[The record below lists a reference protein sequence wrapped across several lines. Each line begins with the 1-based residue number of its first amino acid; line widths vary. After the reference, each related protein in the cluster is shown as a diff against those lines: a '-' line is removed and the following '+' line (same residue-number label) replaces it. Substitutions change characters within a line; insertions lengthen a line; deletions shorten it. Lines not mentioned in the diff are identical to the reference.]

1 MNASVPDIL
10 ETLARLETDA
20 AGCML
25 RDRRIVLSRVKR
37 VRELLRQGRP
47 FEGVLASVTTDV
59 GASLKRREFRYH
71 NRPRPTYPAELP
83 IVQKRGEIAE
93 AIAGNQV
100 VVICGETG
108 SGKTTQLPK
117 ICLELGRGVDG
128 WIGHTQPRR
137 IAARSVAQRIADELG
152 TQLGRA
158 VGYKVR
164 FGDHTSDETYVK
176 LMTDGILLAEIQS
189 DRLLEKYDT
198 IIIDEAHERSLNI
211 DFLLGYLKQL
221 LPQRPD
227 LKVIVTSAT
236 IDPDRFSKHFSG
248 APVVMVS
255 GRTYPVEVRYRP
267 LVSDDPE
274 EDDRH
279 QTQGIVDAVA
289 ELARDDGPGDVL
301 VFCSGEREIREA
313 AEELRKH
320 HPPQTEILPL
330 YARLSAA
337 EQQAIF
343 KPHGKRRIV
352 LATNV
357 AETSLTVPGIK
368 YVVDTGLARISRYN
382 PRTKVQRLP
391 IEVVSQAS
399 ANQRKGRCGRVSDGI
414 CIRLYSEEDFAARP
428 EFTEPEILRTNLAS
442 VILQMATARLGP
454 IEEFPFVEMPDARL
468 IRDGYL
474 TLHELGAVDDL
485 NELTQLGRQLGKLPV
500 DPRIGRMILAA
511 DAEHCL
517 TEVLI
522 IASALTVQDPR
533 ERPVELASV
542 ADEAHAQFVDE
553 GSDFLGFLKIWD
565 FFREKTR
572 HLSNSQLRKAC
583 KQNFLS
589 YLRLKEW
596 HDVHSQIHAVV
607 TEMGFVPNESGRRGP
622 GNDDHRGT
630 GVPPVSG
637 DARHGRDARATEG
650 PDRIHR
656 ALLAGLLSNVGN
668 KTDTAEYAGLRG
680 TKFFLF
686 PGSVLF
692 GKKPPWV
699 MSAEI
704 VETARLYA
712 RTNARVMPEWI
723 ERIGRHLV
731 KHTYTDARWDPDR
744 SDVIADERV
753 ALKGLI
759 LVPHRTVSYGSIDPR
774 VARELFIQGALIE
787 GEFRYQGEYLK
798 HNRKLVLDVALA
810 EAKVRRK
817 DLLSDVKRRFEFYDA
832 RVPKD
837 VYNGA
842 GFERWRKSAEKQ
854 NPRVLFM
861 TLAEVLHPDAPDIS
875 ASDYP
880 DQIQIGPLKIA
891 LDYVYD
897 AALAD
902 DGITATIPLA
912 VLNQVPAGPFEWLV
926 PGWLGEKIVELIRTL
941 PKAIRTKLVPAPDAA
956 AKVVAAIGART
967 PSPGTPGE
975 GRGEGDFRRRTGLGV
990 RRHPHPNP
998 LGGSRPIPSLL
1009 PEYRERG
1016 PFLETIAKELGKLIG
1031 EIIPVDAFAP
1041 AELPPYLKM
1050 HFRIVDESGKTLA
1063 TGRDLAA
1070 IKDKLGIKA
1079 RQSFAA
1085 LPPKEF
1091 TRDGLTRWEVG
1102 DLPERI
1108 EIKRD
1113 GATFLGFPAFVDL
1126 GASVGLRVLDSRDS
1140 SVRSNRAG
1148 VRRLFMLQLEQEL
1161 KQLVRSFDGIE
1172 QMSLWYKPLG
1182 TWAELKDDLLS
1193 AAVDRALFV
1202 AGEDIRNRDLFV
1214 SKAQDGW
1221 RRLSAAARELNAV
1234 ALATLEEYSKTRAA
1248 LEAWQPPL
1256 LAEAVGEMRA
1266 QLAAIVPA
1274 RFLTATDPL
1283 WIPHLPRYVKA
1294 IGVRLRKLLD
1304 AGIRRDQEVSEQLRP
1319 VVKMYQSRRAAV
1331 TAHGGSSPLLTT
1343 AFWMLQE
1350 LRVSLFAQ
1358 ELRTSIPVSVQR
1370 VTEHLKQLD
1379 GVRG

>member
-1 MNASVPDIL
+1 MNGSEVEIL
-10 ETLARLETDA
+10 DTLTRLEADV

-25 RDRRIVLSRVKR
+25 RDRRIVLSRLKR
-37 VRELLRQGRP
+37 VRELLKQGRP
-47 FEGVLASVTTDV
+47 FDGVLASVITDV

-71 NRPRPTYPAELP
+71 NRPRPSYPAELP
-83 IVQKRGEIAE
+83 IVQKREEIAE
-93 AIAGNQV
+93 AIAKNQV

-108 SGKTTQLPK
+108 SGKTTQIPK

-137 IAARSVAQRIADELG
+137 IAARSVAQRIADELE
-152 TQLGRA
+152 TTLGRA

-211 DFLLGYLKQL
+211 DFLLGYLRQL
-221 LPQRPD
+221 LPQRTD

-267 LVSDDPE
+267 LVSDDPD

-289 ELARDDGPGDVL
+289 ELARDGPGDVL

-399 ANQRKGRCGRVSDGI
+399 ANQRKGRCGRVSDGV
-414 CIRLYSEEDFAARP
+414 CIRLYSEEDFSARS

-454 IEEFPFVEMPDARL
+454 IEAFPFVEMPDARL

-565 FFREKTR
+565 FFREKTK

-607 TEMGFVPNESGRRGP
+607 TEMGFVPNDPNAHGAAVGITAAGPPQRGGLSNEP
-622 GNDDHRGT
+622 T
-630 GVPPVSG
+630 P
-637 DARHGRDARATEG
+637 A
-650 PDRIHR
+650 DRVHR

-692 GKKPPWV
+692 GRKPPWV

-712 RTNARVMPEWI
+712 RTNARVLPEWI
-723 ERIGRHLV
+723 ERIGQHLV
-731 KHTYTDARWDPDR
+731 KYTYTDARWDPDR

-798 HNRKLVLDVALA
+798 HNRQLVLDVALA

-817 DLLSDVKRRFEFYDA
+817 DLLSDVKRRFEFYEA

-842 GFERWRKSAEKQ
+842 GFERWRRSAEKQ
-854 NPRVLFM
+854 NPRALFM
-861 TLAEVLHPDAPDIS
+861 TLAEVLHPDAPAIS
-875 ASDYP
+875 AVDYP
-880 DQIQIGPLKIA
+880 DEISVGPLNIA
-891 LDYVYD
+891 LDYVHD

-912 VLNQVPAGPFEWLV
+912 VLNQVPPGPFEWLV

-941 PKAIRTKLVPAPDAA
+941 PKAIRTKLVPAPDSA
-956 AKVVAAIGART
+956 AKVVAALSKTAAGSGSSEYLRH
-967 PSPGTPGE
+967 
-975 GRGEGDFRRRTGLGV
+975 RLGLD
-990 RRHPHPNP
+990 
-998 LGGSRPIPSLL
+998 
-1009 PEYRERG
+1009 
-1016 PFLETIAKELGKLIG
+1016 FLETIARELGKLIG
-1031 EIIPVDAFAP
+1031 EIIPVGVFAP

-1050 HFRIVDESGKTLA
+1050 HFCIVDESGKTMA

-1202 AGEDIRNRDLFV
+1202 AGEDIRKRDLFV

-1221 RRLSAAARELNAV
+1221 RRLSTAARELNAV

-1248 LEAWQPPL
+1248 LEAWQPPM

-1283 WIPHLPRYVKA
+1283 WVSHLPRYVKA

-1319 VVKMYQSRRAAV
+1319 VVKLYQAKRAIV

-1358 ELRTSIPVSVQR
+1358 ELRASIPVSVQR
-1370 VTEHLKQLD
+1370 VEEHLKRLD